1 MPKNKP
7 LKEKIMDEFTAF
19 IENDAK
25 VVLSEVAITHKIKNE
40 QDLDDECSKLRP
52 FYSNHSREEIL
63 EELLLTK
70 VGIKIFQEDLR
81 IESAK
86 VNTLLTKHV
95 ERFNKRIFDNEKRQ
109 VKTDKFKI
117 HTKRQEIAKSI
128 VNEMQTRINKFQPSD
143 SKEFSRLL
151 RARCSQEGL
160 EEPSVSTISNY
171 FKKYT
176 GLSST
181 K

>member
-1 MPKNKP
+1 
-7 LKEKIMDEFTAF
+7 MDEFASF

-52 FYSNHSREEIL
+52 FYLNHSREEIL
-63 EELLLTK
+63 EELLFTK
-70 VGIKIFQEDLR
+70 VAMKIFQEDLR

-86 VNTLLTKHV
+86 VNTLLTEQVKS
-95 ERFNKRIFDNEKRQ
+95 FNKRITNNEKRQ
-109 VKTDKFKI
+109 VKTDKFKK
-117 HTKRQEIAKSI
+117 HTKRQEIAKTI
-128 VNEMQTRINKFQPSD
+128 VNEMQTRINEFQPSD
-143 SKEFSRLL
+143 SREFSRLF

-160 EEPSVSTISNY
+160 EEPSINTISNY

-176 GLSST
+176 GLTST